1 MERKT
6 KKTAP
11 NPPGEYWGLDP
22 QDVRRHARRM
32 REAKTVGPL
41 GKAFRFAVVAVLLVG
56 AFLVYWNFET
66 LTQLRF
72 DVSGIT
78 SAFEGA
84 LDDVDNAR
92 RGDEPGT
99 EVVEDTSIAGVNMPT
114 SIKGDDAPE
123 AGATPTGA
131 DATNARADAPVLPEP
146 PAAAA
151 PAAAPSTEVA
161 AARETPAPPP
171 EPEPEEPPRPE
182 TFGFGLEVM
191 TVSEA
196 DASARVLAL
205 RDGGRRG
212 VAFITW
218 WTTDGT
224 AAAGTDFARMEPR
237 TEQFRVGE
245 QNRTLLVPIIGD
257 RNREGPE
264 SFYVNFAVGESA
276 NAQPVAKIEV
286 VIEDDD

>member
-1 MERKT
+1 MDRKP
-6 KKTAP
+6 KKTTP
-11 NPPGEYWGLDP
+11 EPSGEYWGLDP

-41 GKAFRFAVVAVLLVG
+41 GKAVRFAALALLVVG

-66 LTQLRF
+66 LRQVRF
-72 DVSGIT
+72 DFSRIT

-84 LDDVDNAR
+84 VDDVEDAR
-92 RGDEPGT
+92 RGDEAAT

-114 SIKGDDAPE
+114 SIKGDEPEPE
-123 AGATPTGA
+123 ARPEAPSA
-131 DATNARADAPVLPEP
+131 PDPQAARATEP
-146 PAAAA
+146 PATTQPAAA
-151 PAAAPSTEVA
+151 PAAEVA
-161 AARETPAPPP
+161 AANDAPPPAPPP
-171 EPEPEEPPRPE
+171 EPAEPPRPE

-191 TVSEA
+191 NVSEA

-212 VAFITW
+212 VSSITW

-224 AAAGTDFARMEPR
+224 AMAGTDFARLEPR

-264 SFYVNFAVGESA
+264 SFFVHLAVGESA
-276 NAQPVAKIEV
+276 NARPVARIEV
-286 VIEDDD
+286 VITDDD